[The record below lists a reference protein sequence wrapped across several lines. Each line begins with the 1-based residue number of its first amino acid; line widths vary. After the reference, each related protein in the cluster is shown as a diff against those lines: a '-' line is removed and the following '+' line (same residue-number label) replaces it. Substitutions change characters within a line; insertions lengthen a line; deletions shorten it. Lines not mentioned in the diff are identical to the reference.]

1 MGLPT
6 GATSGAMLSDSV
18 PSYAHTRKAS
28 VAIPNPT
35 ELFRDP
41 SVQMDHY
48 NNYIN
53 IESKIGLNKQSI
65 IPAALNTTQS
75 DNTAHIKKIHRSDFL
90 PTISN
95 SRRLM

>member
-18 PSYAHTRKAS
+18 PSHTRKQS
-28 VAIPNPT
+28 LAIPNPT

-41 SVQMDHY
+41 SVQMDYH

-53 IESKIGLNKQSI
+53 IGDSKVGLNHQSI
-65 IPAALNTTQS
+65 VPGALNTAQS
-75 DNTAHIKKIHRSDFL
+75 DNTAHIKKIHRSEFL